1 MKFFAVIWPL
11 ISTERR
17 REVLTAVT
25 VASMLVQLSSMPV
38 ALSIPTLAKQFN
50 TSISEV
56 AWIVIIYLLML
67 GSLVLIAARLG
78 DRFGHNKVFF
88 WGILLSTVASTSM
101 AISQNLLH
109 LIVSRGFAG
118 VGSAMIMGNAHALL
132 AAEFSPD
139 ERGRAFSVPV
149 IGARFGT
156 LMGLAGF
163 GLLLHF
169 FSWRWVFVSFIPM
182 GLLCIFVTMPLLGH
196 KKKPASPDLS
206 NQTDWPGVI
215 LLVITVAVLILSGTH
230 LHEGEES
237 FVSPEGLNYHVPL
250 HILFLI
256 LLGIFVMVERKVC
269 SPLVDMRHFQHKNF
283 SMALGSN
290 IFFHFSMLFT
300 FMLVPILVEEGFG
313 KSPMFVTVVMLPS
326 QMLGL
331 FMPFIAGWIYDRY
344 QPRLLRPGA
353 MMLIAGG
360 FLLIGLSV
368 THVSVW
374 IMPILLVPISIGTN
388 MFNPI
393 NNATVMNSLLVK
405 HRGIAS
411 GMLETTREL
420 GHAFGATAAAAALAL
435 AVPSTINLLSEGSSQ
450 KFFLQGFQTASI
462 VVVFTLMI
470 GAILAFSHKP
480 STLPGSGV
488 EIPE

>member
-1 MKFFAVIWPL
+1 MKFFAVIRPL

-17 REVLTAVT
+17 REVLIAVT

-38 ALSIPTLAKQFN
+38 ALVVPTLAKRFN

-56 AWIVIIYLLML
+56 TWIVIIYLLML
-67 GSLVLIAARLG
+67 GSLVLVAARLG

-88 WGILLSTVASTSM
+88 WGILLSTMASTSM

-109 LIVSRGFAG
+109 LIVSRGLAG

-132 AAEFSPD
+132 AAEFSTE
-139 ERGRAFSVPV
+139 ERGRAFAVPV
-149 IGARFGT
+149 IGSRFGT
-156 LMGLAGF
+156 LVGLAGF
-163 GLLLHF
+163 GLILHF
-169 FSWRWVFVSFIPM
+169 FNWRWVFVSFIPM
-182 GLLCIFVTMPLLGH
+182 GLLCILATMPLLSH
-196 KKKPASPDLS
+196 KKKSSSSTLS
-206 NQTDWPGVI
+206 NQTDWVGAI
-215 LLVITVAVLILSGTH
+215 LLIITVAVLILSGTH

-237 FVSPEGLNYHVPL
+237 FVSSEGLNYHVPM
-250 HILFLI
+250 HILFLV
-256 LLGIFVMVERKVC
+256 LLGIFVMVERKIY
-269 SPLVDMRHFQHKNF
+269 SPLVDMRHFQNKNF

-290 IFFHFSMLFT
+290 IIFHFSMLFT

-313 KSPMFVTVVMLPS
+313 KSPVFVTIVMLPS

-360 FLLIGLSV
+360 FLMVGLSV

-374 IMPILLVPISIGTN
+374 IMPIILIPISIGTN
-388 MFNPI
+388 MFNPV
-393 NNATVMNSLLVK
+393 NNATVMNSLPAK
-405 HRGIAS
+405 HRGVAS
-411 GMLETTREL
+411 GLLETTREL
-420 GHAFGATAAAAALAL
+420 GHAFGATAAAATLAL
-435 AVPSTINLLSEGSSQ
+435 VVPTTVNLLSEGASQ

-470 GAILAFSHKP
+470 GAILAFSHK
-480 STLPGSGV
+480 SSILSGSGV
-488 EIPE
+488 ENPE